1 MQISIE
7 YEQLLLH
14 NNISQPSLNFDN
26 HKFFNIIAKPIIIT
40 SQKFRDSSM
49 NVKWKHPSRNIR
61 LGIGILLYTF
71 IKFTESDK
79 FLSDAVYF
87 PSFQILVD
95 MIKRVFFVNFQT

>member
-71 IKFTESDK
+71 IKFVKWNK
-79 FLSDAVYF
+79 FFSDAVYF
-87 PSFQILVD
+87 PHSIF
-95 MIKRVFFVNFQT
+95 